1 MQLPLTLYKSAWV
14 KKGAFWWSVTA
25 VSWNSSHSQIPV
37 EQRPGV
43 LMKRGLESR
52 QPRLC
57 FSGCQLCF
65 MADWLFFFLTVENAV
80 VCSCTVLYFS
90 ASISKDLL
98 SDCKC
103 KFPINSSQGGGHVV
117 HHGCFCGRWGGRTSQ
132 DSGQLGRQHHMS
144 PVLGS

>member
-1 MQLPLTLYKSAWV
+1 MVSHCSLLEFKSQPNPSRAETWGADEARAGKPPASPLLLWV
-14 KKGAFWWSVTA
+14 PALFHGRLAF
-25 VSWNSSHSQIPV
+25 
-37 EQRPGV
+37 
-43 LMKRGLESR
+43 
-52 QPRLC
+52 
-57 FSGCQLCF
+57 
-65 MADWLFFFLTVENAV
+65 FFFLTVENAV